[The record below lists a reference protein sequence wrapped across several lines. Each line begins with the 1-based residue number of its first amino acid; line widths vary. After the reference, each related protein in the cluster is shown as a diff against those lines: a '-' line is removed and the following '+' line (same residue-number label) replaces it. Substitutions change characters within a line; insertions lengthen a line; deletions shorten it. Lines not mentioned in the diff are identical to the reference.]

1 MSKEEDKIQKMWCSE
16 CEQFFDTQDYFN
28 CIECEHC
35 KSKTVVRVSS
45 TSFIY
50 AYENK
55 KREKELIS
63 FLMFLRKNTTTEK
76 AKKIVK
82 KFMWSPR

>member
-28 CIECEHC
+28 CIECENC

-45 TSFIY
+45 TSFVY

-63 FLMFLRKNTTTEK
+63 FLMFLRKNTTNEK

-82 KFMWSPR
+82 KFMWSAH